1 MAEHKVIRQER
12 PDFTKLEKSIIEN
25 TKPKGTVQTDM
36 DIVLIHTIYTHP
48 PGTYLFKNTEEWGVW
63 AVAKKLNKY
72 PLATGLMDESEAQFI
87 FDAVMEGIHLSM
99 LYQKPRVF

>member
-36 DIVLIHTIYTHP
+36 DIVLIHTIY
-48 PGTYLFKNTEEWGVW
+48 PGDQNPSQEWGVW

-72 PLATGLMDESEAQFI
+72 PLATGLMTEREAQFI